1 MKRNSGIILCVCASI
16 YLVALISFCSS
27 SDEEPRRIIRLWPE
41 IEPYETGYFKVSKIH
56 EIYYEL
62 CGSPEGKPV
71 FFLHGGPGGSSS
83 PYMRRFCDPAKFL
96 MVLYDQRGSG
106 KSKPFGEIKE
116 NTTQHLVED
125 IERLRKHLKLEKI
138 ILFGGSWGSTLALA
152 YAETYPEN
160 VSGLVL
166 RGIFTAT
173 AEEIDHF
180 YHGGVSFFFPEVY
193 GALLDTLPDPKKRPL
208 PEYLFRLIKEGNEA
222 EQKKYSEAWA
232 RYEGKISG
240 LVVADRMIEGWIKNY
255 NPYVFALMENYYM
268 ANNCFLEEGQLL
280 NDAGKIAHVPVFI
293 VNGRYDMICPPKTA
307 YRLHELLPR
316 SKLVIADAA
325 GHWMGE
331 KPIERALLKA
341 MKGFE

>member
-1 MKRNSGIILCVCASI
+1 MKRTLGIIFCVCVSVSLA
-16 YLVALISFCSS
+16 VLISFSKS
-27 SDEEPRRIIRLWPE
+27 RDEGPRGVTRLWPE
-41 IEPYETGYFKVSKIH
+41 IEPYQTGYLKVSKIH
-56 EIYYEL
+56 DIYYEL

-125 IERLRKHLKLEKI
+125 IEQLRKHLNLEKI
-138 ILFGGSWGSTLALA
+138 ILFGGSWGVTLALA
-152 YAETYPEN
+152 YAETYPAN

-166 RGIFTAT
+166 RGVFTAT

-193 GALLDTLPDPKKRPL
+193 EALLNTLPDPNKRPL
-208 PEYLFRLIKEGNEA
+208 HEYLFRLIKDGNKA

-240 LVVADRMIEGWIKNY
+240 LVVLEKMIENWIKSS
-255 NPYVFALMENYYM
+255 NPYAFALMENYYM
-268 ANNCFLEEGQLL
+268 ANGCFLEEGQLL
-280 NDAGKIAHVPVFI
+280 KNAGKIAHIPTFI
-293 VNGRYDMICPPKTA
+293 VNGRYDIICPPKNA
-307 YRLHELLPR
+307 YKLHKLLCKSELI
-316 SKLVIADAA
+316 IADAA

-331 KPIERALLKA
+331 RPIERALLRA